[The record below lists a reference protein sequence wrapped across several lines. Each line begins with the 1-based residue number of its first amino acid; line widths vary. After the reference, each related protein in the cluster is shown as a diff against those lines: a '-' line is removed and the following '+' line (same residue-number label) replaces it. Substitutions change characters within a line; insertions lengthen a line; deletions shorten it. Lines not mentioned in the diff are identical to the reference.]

1 MVYINVIVCTLNV
14 IIPGVYAWAYTIDIQ
29 DTNPSKSTLS
39 VYFTATSINLLLQIL
54 SLCFLSSALYQ
65 IKYQINNKSILTI
78 NENAMCLHYACFVF
92 FMVATIVFYV
102 ADCVYPP
109 PTDIE
114 VHLVTEI
121 IKIISSVFL

>member
-1 MVYINVIVCTLNV
+1 MNVIFPAFNS
-14 IIPGVYAWAYTIDIQ
+14 WAYTIEV
-29 DTNPSKSTLS
+29 TKSGTTEKIL
-39 VYFTATSINLLLQIL
+39 YYTATSLNLLLQMV

-65 IKYQINNKSILTI
+65 IKYQIKNKSILTV

-92 FMVATIVFYV
+92 FMIATVVFYV
-102 ADCVYPP
+102 ADCIDPP

-121 IKIISSVFL
+121 VKITSSVML